1 MLRDI
6 NLNEVSDGK
15 LYGINDM
22 ARADCNGC
30 KGCSSCCQ
38 GMGHSIILD
47 PLDICRLTCGLHKT
61 FEELLNQSVELNVVD
76 GIILP
81 NLKMTGDKETC
92 AFLISDR
99 CSIHELRPGFCRIF
113 PLGRFYENRSFRY
126 FLQVHECPAPAKSK
140 VKIRKWID
148 TPDVK
153 RYEQYIIDWHYYL
166 KDLQEYAMDFSHGE
180 QIQKISM
187 YILRQFY
194 LLPFNENGDFYQE
207 FYERLAAA
215 KGFTDNIL

>member
-1 MLRDI
+1 MPGSRK
-6 NLNEVSDGK
+6 E
-15 LYGINDM
+15 
-22 ARADCNGC
+22 
-30 KGCSSCCQ
+30 Q
-38 GMGHSIILD
+38 G
-47 PLDICRLTCGLHKT
+47 
-61 FEELLNQSVELNVVD
+61 
-76 GIILP
+76 
-81 NLKMTGDKETC
+81 
-92 AFLISDR
+92 
-99 CSIHELRPGFCRIF
+99 
-113 PLGRFYENRSFRY
+113 
-126 FLQVHECPAPAKSK
+126 
-140 VKIRKWID
+140 
-148 TPDVK
+148 PDVK

>member
-47 PLDICRLTCGLHKT
+47 PLDICRLTYGLHKT
-61 FEELLNQSVELNVVD
+61 FEELLNQSIELNVVD

-81 NLKMTGDKETC
+81 N
-92 AFLISDR
+92 
-99 CSIHELRPGFCRIF
+99 
-113 PLGRFYENRSFRY
+113 
-126 FLQVHECPAPAKSK
+126 
-140 VKIRKWID
+140 
-148 TPDVK
+148 
-153 RYEQYIIDWHYYL
+153 
-166 KDLQEYAMDFSHGE
+166 
-180 QIQKISM
+180 
-187 YILRQFY
+187 
-194 LLPFNENGDFYQE
+194 
-207 FYERLAAA
+207 
-215 KGFTDNIL
+215 

>member
-47 PLDICRLTCGLHKT
+47 PLDICRLTYGLHKT
-61 FEELLNQSVELNVVD
+61 FEELLDQSVELNVVD

-113 PLGRFYENRSFRY
+113 PL
-126 FLQVHECPAPAKSK
+126 
-140 VKIRKWID
+140 
-148 TPDVK
+148 
-153 RYEQYIIDWHYYL
+153 
-166 KDLQEYAMDFSHGE
+166 
-180 QIQKISM
+180 
-187 YILRQFY
+187 
-194 LLPFNENGDFYQE
+194 
-207 FYERLAAA
+207 
-215 KGFTDNIL
+215 

>member
-1 MLRDI
+1 
-6 NLNEVSDGK
+6 
-15 LYGINDM
+15 
-22 ARADCNGC
+22 
-30 KGCSSCCQ
+30 
-38 GMGHSIILD
+38 
-47 PLDICRLTCGLHKT
+47 
-61 FEELLNQSVELNVVD
+61 
-76 GIILP
+76 
-81 NLKMTGDKETC
+81 MTGDKETC